1 LETGLCFSIIIPIF
15 AAMLRIGFDA
25 KRAFLNRTGLG
36 NYSRSV
42 ISSLATL
49 YPEEHYFLYTPKTGN
64 DTQNQALLDNPAI
77 SIRTPQLPILTSAW
91 RIRFVVP
98 QLQKDELDIYH
109 GLSHEIPAG
118 LQTTGI
124 KSVVTIHDLI
134 FLRYPQYYK
143 APDRKIYDLKFRN
156 ACKNADLIIA
166 VSEQTKKDI
175 VRFFRIDPRR
185 IKVVYQSCDH
195 AFRQICS
202 TERLQ
207 EVKEKYNLPE
217 QYILNVGTIEERK
230 NLMLIAKALK
240 QLPDQLKLVVIGKET
255 SYASKVK
262 SYLKEQELEDRVSFL
277 EGVPFSDLPA
287 IYQQASV
294 FVYPSEFEG
303 FGIPILEALCS
314 GVPVIAATGSCLEEA
329 GGPDSIYIDP
339 KDDKALASAIKRLMQ
354 SSELQEQMISKGK
367 EFAAAFT
374 EEEHAHSLMRLY
386 RGLVRK

>member
-1 LETGLCFSIIIPIF
+1 
-15 AAMLRIGFDA
+15 MLRIGFDA

-42 ISSLATL
+42 ISSLATQF
-49 YPEEHYFLYTPKTGN
+49 PEEQYFLYTPKASN
-64 DTQNQALLDNPAI
+64 DAQSRALLDHPAI

-91 RIRFVVP
+91 RTRFVVP
-98 QLQKDELDIYH
+98 QLLKDELDIYH

-118 LQTTGI
+118 LQNTGI

-156 ACKNADLIIA
+156 ACKNADLVIA

-175 VRFFRIDPRR
+175 IRFFRTDPRR
-185 IKVVYQSCDH
+185 IKVVYQSCDKS
-195 AFRQICS
+195 FRETCS
-202 TERLQ
+202 EAQLR
-207 EVKEKYNLPE
+207 EVREKYNLPD

-240 QLPDQLKLVVIGKET
+240 QIPEFVQLVVIGKET
-255 SYASKVK
+255 SYANKVK
-262 SYLKEQELEDRVSFL
+262 AFLKEEKLESRVLFL
-277 EGVPFSDLPA
+277 EGVPFKDLPA
-287 IYQQASV
+287 VYQQASV

-329 GGPDSIYIDP
+329 GGPNSIYVAP
-339 KDDKALASAIKRLMQ
+339 NDDKALAAAIKRLMQ
-354 SSELQEQMISKGK
+354 SDDLQAQMISKGK
-367 EFAAAFT
+367 EYAAAFT
-374 EEEHAHSLMRLY
+374 EEQHAHNLMRLY
-386 RGLVRK
+386 RDLAGRR